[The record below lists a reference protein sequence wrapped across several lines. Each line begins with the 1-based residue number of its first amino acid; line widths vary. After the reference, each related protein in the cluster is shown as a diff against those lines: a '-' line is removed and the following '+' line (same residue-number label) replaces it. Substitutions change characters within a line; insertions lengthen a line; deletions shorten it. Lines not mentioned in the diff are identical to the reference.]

1 MPVTEKRFPFMR
13 TLDVSNIRDAVR
25 DLCIGANLQ
34 LPGDL
39 CGLIEKS
46 TQTETDPLGREVLC
60 DLCKNLQA
68 AKELNVPICQ
78 DTGMAVVVLEV
89 GQDVHLTGGDLTQAV
104 NEGVSKGYTE
114 GYLRCSVVA
123 LSLIHI

>member
-1 MPVTEKRFPFMR
+1 MTEKRFPFMR

-60 DLCKNLQA
+60 DPVSYTHL
-68 AKELNVPICQ
+68 
-78 DTGMAVVVLEV
+78 
-89 GQDVHLTGGDLTQAV
+89 DVYKRQGFFSG
-104 NEGVSKGYTE
+104 K
-114 GYLRCSVVA
+114 
-123 LSLIHI
+123 

>member
-1 MPVTEKRFPFMR
+1 MR
-13 TLDVSNIRDAVR
+13 NIRRVEHRDAVR
-25 DLCIGANLQ
+25 DLCIGADLQ

-68 AKELNVPICQ
+68 AKELNVPSVRTPAWQ
-78 DTGMAVVVLEV
+78 WYFSKWGRTS
-89 GQDVHLTGGDLTQAV
+89 TSQAV
-104 NEGVSKGYTE
+104 T
-114 GYLRCSVVA
+114 
-123 LSLIHI
+123 